1 MKTTNN
7 GDKELSQDKDD
18 DTSIVDR
25 KLAEV
30 TARVEEQTK
39 LFGLERVNVD
49 QSCVAY
55 IRMSEDELGKLTPEE
70 LAAAEIKL
78 SSYSFSLQL
87 FLNKALSIKN
97 WAERSLRLILIDEY
111 HNFDKFM
118 PYDARRDAVIK
129 GNSYAKR
136 LYDVINHHQVV
147 IDEMTYLAQ
156 AAQHIA
162 GAFGRY
168 SRIRKG
174 YNDTPRNY

>member
-7 GDKELSQDKDD
+7 GEKELSQDN
-18 DTSIVDR
+18 DTTIVDK
-25 KLAEV
+25 KLAEI
-30 TARVEEQTK
+30 TAKVEEQTR
-39 LFGLERVNVD
+39 LFGLERVQVD
-49 QSCVAY
+49 QSCVSY
-55 IRMSEDELGKLTPEE
+55 IKMSEDELGKLTPEE

-78 SSYSFSLQL
+78 SAYSFSLQL

-97 WAERSLRLILIDEY
+97 WAERSLRLIVIDEY

-136 LYDVINHHQVV
+136 LYDVINQHQVV
-147 IDEMTYLAQ
+147 IDEMTYLSQ
-156 AAQHIA
+156 ATQHIA

-174 YNDTPRNY
+174 YNDTTRNY